1 MVYKCFFALIFL
13 SGCALANQEDSDQ
26 QSALILPGA
35 YQLEEYL
42 PDLRNKNVAV
52 TVNHSSLIESTHLV
66 DTLLSLEVRLTKVF
80 TPEHGFTGT
89 VSDGVVIEYEEND
102 KPYELISL
110 YGKNKKPNVD
120 QLANIDVM
128 LFDIQDVGVR
138 FYTYISTMHYV
149 MEACAQQGIPVI
161 ILDRPNPNASYV
173 DGPVLDTAFSSFV
186 GMHPIPVVHGM
197 TIGEYAKMINGE
209 GWLAN
214 SIACEI
220 RVVKNKNWNHKRKYP
235 IPVKPSPNLPNDLSI
250 SLYPSLCFFEGTIM
264 SVGRGTDYPFQQ
276 IGHPDYPDSSYQFTP
291 VSMEGAKWPPLEDV
305 KCNGLSFVSQAPIY
319 ELNLSLLLEAYE
331 KMNRSDFFNNYFK
344 TLSGTDELQKQIVA
358 GMSEQDIRQSWADGL
373 TEFKKMRESY
383 LLYD

>member
-1 MVYKCFFALIFL
+1 MVYKCFFALLIL
-13 SGCALANQEDSDQ
+13 SSCSTSGEQNKDH
-26 QSALILPGA
+26 QSVSVLPGA

-42 PDLRNKNVAV
+42 PNLNNKTVAV

-66 DTLLSLEVRLTKVF
+66 DTLLSLGVQLNKVF

-89 VSDGVVIEYEEND
+89 VSDGVVIEYKEND
-102 KPYELISL
+102 KPFELISL

-128 LFDIQDVGVR
+128 LFDIQDVGAR

-149 MEACAQQGIPVI
+149 MEACAQLGIPMI

-186 GMHPIPVVHGM
+186 GMHPVPVVHGM
-197 TIGEYAKMINGE
+197 TIGEYARMINGE
-209 GWLAN
+209 GWL
-214 SIACEI
+214 SDGIACEI
-220 RVVKNKNWNHKRKYP
+220 RVVKNKNWNHQSEYP
-235 IPVKPSPNLPNDLSI
+235 IPIKPSPNLPNDLSI

-264 SVGRGTDYPFQQ
+264 SVGRGTSYPFQQ

-291 VSMEGAKWPPLEDV
+291 VSMEGSKWPPLEDI
-305 KCNGLSFVSQAPIY
+305 KCNGLSFASNTPVY
-319 ELNLSLLLEAYE
+319 ELNLSLLLDAYK
-331 KMNRSDFFNNYFK
+331 KMDRSDFFNSYFK
-344 TLSGTDELQKQIVA
+344 TLSGTDELQKQIEA
-358 GMSEQDIRQSWADGL
+358 GMSEQEIRQSWSSGL
-373 TEFKKMRESY
+373 AKFREMRESY